1 GDARVR
7 EAAALRDKAE
17 TDLENVRRQ
26 VEQSARQSFLGV
38 NSGLA
43 QVNALEAAEKSSQLA
58 LDSNLLGYQV
68 GVRINIDVL
77 NAQQQLFTTQRDLAK
92 ARYDV
97 LLNGLRLKLTSAA
110 LSETDLQALSSLLE
124 TPATDPTEPPPAPP
138 AANTTVTPVA
148 PRGPSGRV
156 GG

>member
-1 GDARVR
+1 V
-7 EAAALRDKAE
+7 LRDKAE

-26 VEQSARQSFLGV
+26 VEHGARQSFLGV
-38 NSGLA
+38 TSGLA
-43 QVNALEAAEKSSQLA
+43 QIRALEAAEKSSELA

-97 LLNGLRLKLTSAA
+97 LLNGLRLKFSTAA
-110 LSETDLQALSSLLE
+110 LSEADLQALSALLQVSN
-124 TPATDPTEPPPAPP
+124 TDPTEPPPAPATAP
-138 AANTTVTPVA
+138 NAPQVTPVMPRPAA
-148 PRGPSGRV
+148 PRGG
-156 GG
+156 